1 MDSKTVL
8 ENFKRKH
15 EQDCSQDQMYYAQKA
30 YCDCLEETVE
40 ALKQSIAEALTAAES
55 VPSCSQWIVAKE
67 ILEQALKE
75 ASDV

>member
-1 MDSKTVL
+1 MMDSKTVL
-8 ENFKRKH
+8 ENFKANDDPLLTAIR
-15 EQDCSQDQMYYAQKA
+15 
-30 YCDCLEETVE
+30 
-40 ALKQSIAEALTAAES
+40 EALTAAES